1 MTIAAHKLS
10 ITLQQKLVVDSV
22 DLCFV
27 NGRITAVLGPNGAG
41 KTSLVKALAGLISPT
56 SGRVTLDG
64 GPLPLLAERARR
76 IGYLPQNC
84 APAWNITVRELVALG
99 RLPHRARLSAETQND
114 VTHIQEA
121 MLATHT
127 EQLADRT
134 IDSLSGGERARA
146 AMARV
151 LAGQPEWIIADE
163 PFASL
168 DPPHQRDLASVFA
181 RVARS
186 GTGIIVVL
194 HQLNT
199 AFQLADD
206 VVLLA
211 NGAVVAAGD
220 VASCLNPKNLKIT
233 FGIDFEVIEQN
244 ELRAIL
250 PGKALP

>member
-1 MTIAAHKLS
+1 MTLAAHNLC

-22 DLCFV
+22 DLCCGQ
-27 NGRITAVLGPNGAG
+27 GRITAILGPNGAG
-41 KTSLVKALAGLISPT
+41 KTSLVKAFAGLISPS
-56 SGRVTLDG
+56 SGRITLDDA
-64 GPLPLLAERARR
+64 PLPPLAERARR

-99 RLPHRARLSAETQND
+99 RLPHRARLSASSVDD
-114 VTHIQEA
+114 VTHIHDA

-181 RVARS
+181 RVAHA

-220 VASCLNPKNLKIT
+220 VASCLNPQNLKTT
-233 FGIDFEVIEQN
+233 FDMDFEVINQN
-244 ELRAIL
+244 GLRAIL
-250 PGKALP
+250 PRRALP